1 MKIDSI
7 LTEGVLVKQRI
18 LEDNTYKQFYKLG
31 LALNE
36 AAMTQSQIKQVF
48 QAVADGAAGGAN
60 VKQAGDDAVSNRTI
74 LGKGADIGA
83 KVADAFNGL
92 KTAISQSGPVSGL
105 DVMFDKLQGQ
115 ILKAAGGNKGKVGQA
130 LQWYRELSKVP
141 GMQMAVKTII
151 LGLAGLSGAGLGGAA
166 LVAGIATIDK
176 LLQGDKLSSSIW
188 SGVKAGATT
197 AAVGAA
203 GKAMQGADAGQGLPD
218 HPSAASDYGTGTY
231 NGETPGA
238 DGQFDLPAADAAEN
252 TKAQVNAAQ
261 DWLNADE
268 AGKAEIEKVTG
279 MPAAQLQDIAVGNNL
294 QPGGTVPDA
303 AAQVAPADSLGA
315 GEEVVGGAAGDLG
328 SYTIVKGDTLGAI
341 AQANGVTVEDLK
353 GLNPHI
359 DFTKPLQPGMNLTL
373 PPAGDNA
380 GSVWQGYTGGTAGD
394 KAAMTQGQADAMSD
408 RAGNIAN
415 MQQTAAPAEEP
426 PAQLTPRIPP
436 GASAG
441 DFSNLATTPTSEPAG
456 FVPTGNP
463 YVDHL
468 NRLKAQGIN
477 VRESMIDKYATT
489 RMWALNE
496 AMGKPSK
503 TIQLTN
509 LGRKAIFS
517 AVCEAS
523 ALSSLK
529 KFNKKAAKAVAPIG
543 KAAAAGWDSA
553 TNNITYDKLDMNWR
567 RGTNLANS
575 RSVDSGEVIQF
586 LKDQGLQ
593 EPLIKAAFEHLGIP
607 FEANRAGETQAA
619 GGFWQSLLKGAGA
632 DKAAQAVSDYSA
644 TDTGG
649 MQARGEPAA
658 AAAPAQAKA
667 AAPTAAAA
675 PAKAATKKAAAPAGE
690 PIKIGGQTLDP
701 NNPADA
707 KIIAQVQN
715 QQAAP
720 VVSRSTQQRTAPTPA
735 QMAAH
740 RAQTAPAAQPSA
752 STTTPTSSTIP
763 NVNYGLRNVQ
773 QPAAKPAAPAP
784 NFSRGQQ
791 TVAPSKVS
799 YNMPAKAPAKA
810 PAKVAQPVAE
820 SIDLAEVL
828 WRKMKSKR

>member
-7 LTEGVLVKQRI
+7 LTESVLVKQRI

-36 AAMTQSQIKQVF
+36 AALTQSQIKQVF

-60 VKQAGDDAVSNRTI
+60 VKQAGDDPVSNRTI

-105 DVMFDKLQGQ
+105 DVMFDKLQTQ
-115 ILKAAGGNKGKVGQA
+115 ILKASGGQRGKVGQA

-176 LLQGDKLSSSIW
+176 MLQGDKLSSSIW
-188 SGVKAGATT
+188 SGVKAGAAT

-203 GKAMQGADAGQGLPD
+203 GKAMQGGAGTGMPE
-218 HPSAASDYGTGTY
+218 HPSAASDYGMNTY
-231 NGETPGA
+231 EPDA
-238 DGQFDLPAADAAEN
+238 AGQLDIPAADAATN
-252 TKAQVNAAQ
+252 AQADIQAAQ

-268 AGKAEIEKVTG
+268 AGRAQIEQTTG

-294 QPGGTVPDA
+294 QPGGTVPDT
-303 AAQVAPADSLGA
+303 VAPADSLGA
-315 GEEVVGGAAGDLG
+315 GEEVVGATDELG
-328 SYTIVKGDTLGAI
+328 SYTVTKGDTLGAI
-341 AQANGVTVEDLK
+341 AQANGVSVEDLK
-353 GLNPHI
+353 GMNPHI
-359 DFTKPLQPGMNLTL
+359 DFSKPLQPGMNLTL

-380 GSVWQGYTGGTAGD
+380 GSVWQGYTGNTFGD
-394 KAAMTQGQADAMSD
+394 KTAMPQAQADTLSG
-408 RAGNIAN
+408 RADNLAN
-415 MQQTAAPAEEP
+415 MQAPAEPAAPVEEP
-426 PAQLTPRIPP
+426 QYTPRIPP
-436 GASAG
+436 NVDINS
-441 DFSNLATTPTSEPAG
+441 FSNY
-456 FVPTGNP
+456 VPTGNP

-468 NRLKAQGIN
+468 NKLKAQGIN
-477 VRESMIDKYATT
+477 IRESMIDKYATT

-496 AMGKPSK
+496 AMGKPSR
-503 TIQLTN
+503 TVQLTD

-523 ALSSLK
+523 ALSNLK
-529 KFNKKAAKAVAPIG
+529 KFNKKAATAVGKVTQPIG

-567 RGTNLANS
+567 RGTNLATS
-575 RSVDSGEVIQF
+575 KSVDSGEVIKF
-586 LKDQGLQ
+586 LQDQGLQ

-607 FEANRAGETQAA
+607 FEPNRAGTTQAK

-632 DKAAQAVSDYSA
+632 NQAAQAVSDYSD

-649 MQARGEPAA
+649 MVARDTP
-658 AAAPAQAKA
+658 AAAPA
-667 AAPTAAAA
+667 AA
-675 PAKAATKKAAAPAGE
+675 PAPTVASTSRQQRTAPTPAQMAAAKTSTAAPKTE

-707 KIIAQVQN
+707 KIIAQVQK
-715 QQAAP
+715 QQ
-720 VVSRSTQQRTAPTPA
+720 TAPKA
-735 QMAAH
+735 
-740 RAQTAPAAQPSA
+740 APAAQPSA
-752 STTTPTSSTIP
+752 STTNPSSSTIP
-763 NVNYGLRNVQ
+763 NVNYGLRNLPQ
-773 QPAAKPAAPAP
+773 AAPKAAPAP
-784 NFSRGQQ
+784 AANFSRGQQ
-791 TVAPSKVS
+791 TVAPSKVN

-810 PAKVAQPVAE
+810 PAKVAAPVAE